1 MEPSLESNE
10 NASTKIFCQNCV
22 RPKRRSSPKVID
34 YSWHSRS
41 NVRLLTEHAACLYS
55 FKMDRLTVERRS
67 WLMGRVGSK
76 NTTPELAVRRLVFS
90 MGYRYRLHDIRLPGK
105 PDLVFSGRRKVIFVN
120 GCFWHGHKR
129 CRYARL
135 PKTNVDFW
143 REKIERNRARDR
155 KNKAQLTRL
164 GWGVLVVWQCELRNI
179 EKLSA
184 KLYDFFERD

>member
-1 MEPSLESNE
+1 MEAPLVSNE
-10 NASTKIFCQNCV
+10 NASTTIFCQNCAQLKWRNFPNV
-22 RPKRRSSPKVID
+22 AD
-34 YSWHSRS
+34 YPWHSRS
-41 NVRLLTEHAACLYS
+41 NVRRLTQYAAYPHSL
-55 FKMDRLTVERRS
+55 KMDRLTAEKRS

-90 MGYRYRLHDIRLPGK
+90 MGYRYRLHDARLPGK
-105 PDLVFSGRRKVIFVN
+105 PDLVFAGRRKIVFVN

-143 REKIERNRARDR
+143 QEKFEHNRARDR
-155 KNKAQLTRL
+155 NNKAQLTRL
-164 GWGVLVVWQCELRNI
+164 GWDVLIVWQCELRNI

-184 KLYDFFERD
+184 KLYDFFERN